1 MSTFLLWL
9 ESGVTLAIGVMVLLV
24 LRGLLPI
31 AIRWHMR
38 DAVWHFATGVLL
50 VVAALTMRM
59 FYWFYFPHDL
69 RIQIGKPIPNII
81 FGMIALYGGYLILR
95 LQLLII
101 PDIDRVRYTIWN
113 APWYPRDTNW
123 RMGIILR
130 FFRRRKEE
138 Q

>member
-9 ESGVTLAIGVMVLLV
+9 ESGVTLAIGVTVLLV

-31 AIRWHMR
+31 VIRWHMR
-38 DAVWHFATGVLL
+38 DAVWHFATGLL
-50 VVAALTMRM
+50 LIVGALTMRM

-69 RIQIGKPIPNII
+69 RSLIGKPIPNTI
-81 FGMIALYGGYLILR
+81 FGLIALYGGYLILR

-101 PDIDRVRYTIWN
+101 PEIDRVRYTIWN
-113 APWYPRDTNW
+113 APWYPQNMKCRLS
-123 RMGIILR
+123 IILR
-130 FFRRRKEE
+130 FLKNRKEE

>member
-9 ESGVTLAIGVMVLLV
+9 ESGISLAIAVMVLLV

-31 AIRWHMR
+31 AIRWQIR
-38 DAVWHFATGVLL
+38 DTVWHFATGLLL
-50 VVAALTMRM
+50 VAGALALRM
-59 FYWFYFPHDL
+59 LYWSYVPYDL
-69 RIQIGKPIPNII
+69 RSQIGKPIPNIL
-81 FGMIALYGGYLILR
+81 FGLIALYGGYLILR

-123 RMGIILR
+123 RLGIILR
-130 FFRRRKEE
+130 FLRKRKEE

>member
-9 ESGVTLAIGVMVLLV
+9 ESGVSLAIAVMVLLV

-31 AIRWHMR
+31 AIRWQMR
-38 DAVWHFATGVLL
+38 DTVWHFAAGLLL
-50 VVAALTMRM
+50 VVGALALRVL
-59 FYWFYFPHDL
+59 YWSYVPFDL
-69 RIQIGKPIPNII
+69 RNQIGKPIPNII
-81 FGMIALYGGYLILR
+81 FGLIALYGGYLILR

-101 PDIDRVRYTIWN
+101 PENDRGNYTIWN

-123 RMGIILR
+123 RLGIILR
-130 FFRRRKEE
+130 FLRKRKEE